1 LIRASVETIAKLK
14 EIAKYNSRSMT
25 QQLKVIIEKI
35 YIEMKEEK
43 NK

>member
-1 LIRASVETIAKLK
+1 MIRASIETIAKLR

-25 QQLKVIIEKI
+25 QQLKVIIDNI
-35 YIEMKEEK
+35 FIEMKEEQ

>member
-1 LIRASVETIAKLK
+1 MIRASVETIAKLK